1 MIFYN
6 FTMLLIF
13 IMLLLLLLSRFTRMF
28 VIFIALHAA
37 KPVALLQLFGHSAV
51 RVYSASSSNWVMVHA
66 AFREDVG
73 IFTIQKI
80 RMLKHCLLVIA

>member
-13 IMLLLLLLSRFTRMF
+13 IMLLLLLSRFTRMF

-51 RVYSASSSNWVMVHA
+51 GVYSASSSNWVMVHA

-73 IFTIQKI
+73 VFTIQKI
-80 RMLKHCLLVIA
+80 RMLKHCLLLIA